1 MIFCQAWLSGS
12 YPIPDSMRDCWG
24 GTVNADRVE
33 GGDSGNGSSDENASQ
48 EAGSNA
54 ETKKEE

>member
-1 MIFCQAWLSGS
+1 
-12 YPIPDSMRDCWG
+12 MRDCWG